1 MDNAHTEQKL
11 FGTAITCHT
20 ESTVPYVQY
29 SFFIYCAAMTTTI
42 DYTMLNENWSCYVT
56 VLIIQ
61 KPNNFIY
68 H

>member
-42 DYTMLNENWSCYVT
+42 DYTMLNEN
-56 VLIIQ
+56 
-61 KPNNFIY
+61 
-68 H
+68 